1 MKRLQTAQNYLCDA
15 ANHELSP
22 MSREDCAFS
31 AGYLLAL
38 EAIPA
43 SFTEKQQ
50 HPCPRVIK
58 AAARCLGLDIA
69 VMAPALTFILE
80 QYSPARDGRNIEGLL
95 AWAMLMKKAV
105 DKSCAKDKCPEALA
119 IPNERVIPIFA
130 KISEP
135 SNAHLFTAE
144 AARKAFEHVKLPSQ
158 DEEEEL
164 AQVRKQLDAAIRV
177 MQQREERR
185 SNMVRGLAVG
195 GLIAFVLAVLAIV
208 FMR

>member
-38 EAIPA
+38 AAIPA

-58 AAARCLGLDIA
+58 AAARCLGLDMTA
-69 VMAPALTFILE
+69 MELALTFIRE

-105 DKSCAKDKCPEALA
+105 EKTCVKDKCQEDPAVR
-119 IPNERVIPIFA
+119 NERVPQVFA
-130 KISEP
+130 KISDP

-144 AARKAFEHVKLPSQ
+144 AARMAFSHVELPSY
-158 DEEEEL
+158 DVEEL
-164 AQVRKQLDAAIRV
+164 AEVRKQLDSSIHV
-177 MQQREERR
+177 VQQREERL
-185 SNMVRGLAVG
+185 SNIFIWGAALVM
-195 GLIAFVLAVLAIV
+195 LIAFVMAVLAIV

>member
-1 MKRLQTAQNYLCDA
+1 MSDKNKSQEDPAVRN
-15 ANHELSP
+15 ELVP
-22 MSREDCAFS
+22 QA
-31 AGYLLAL
+31 
-38 EAIPA
+38 
-43 SFTEKQQ
+43 
-50 HPCPRVIK
+50 
-58 AAARCLGLDIA
+58 
-69 VMAPALTFILE
+69 
-80 QYSPARDGRNIEGLL
+80 
-95 AWAMLMKKAV
+95 
-105 DKSCAKDKCPEALA
+105 
-119 IPNERVIPIFA
+119 FA
-130 KISEP
+130 KIYDP
-135 SNAHLFTAE
+135 SNAHLFTAD